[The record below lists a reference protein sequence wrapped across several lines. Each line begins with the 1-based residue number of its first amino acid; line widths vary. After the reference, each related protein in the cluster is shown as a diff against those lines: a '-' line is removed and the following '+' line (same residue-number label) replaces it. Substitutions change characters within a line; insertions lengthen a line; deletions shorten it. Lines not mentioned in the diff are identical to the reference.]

1 MEDLGIER
9 EDSLKEVSIYW
20 LWVVDFEIAVITDKD
35 NDKRD
40 LKLIII
46 SPTWK
51 KNILTIIT
59 N

>member
-20 LWVVDFEIAVITDKD
+20 LWVVDIEIAVITDKD

-40 LKLIII
+40 
-46 SPTWK
+46 W
-51 KNILTIIT
+51 NG
-59 N
+59 